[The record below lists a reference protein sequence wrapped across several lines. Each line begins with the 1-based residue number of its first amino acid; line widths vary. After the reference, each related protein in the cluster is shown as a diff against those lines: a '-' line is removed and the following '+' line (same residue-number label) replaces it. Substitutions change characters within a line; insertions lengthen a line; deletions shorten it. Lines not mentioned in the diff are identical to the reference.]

1 MTSEPLLNTE
11 YLEIIG
17 DAAQLGL
24 LHVVFHRLAA
34 RRRVLGLESRKDCLV
49 LIQYGL
55 EIITRICLGR
65 SRMLQISLIYRQSF
79 LYHAVSGAGIDDVME
94 LQVEGEDFLHVILQS
109 VKLHEFAHAWV
120 SDKLGDPTPRRQ
132 GRVTINPLA
141 HIDWIGFLT
150 LVIVGFG
157 WGKPVQIDPSYYKNR
172 RRDEFLV
179 AIAGVTMNL
188 ILAVILSLPAKAMLK
203 AFSSGTSELVY
214 NIYLII
220 FYAVTINLV
229 LMIFNLIP
237 CPPLDGWGIITQ
249 IFRLDRYSWW
259 YRVYQYGTWILLAL
273 ILTNVTDHI
282 ITPLVTMLINI
293 LF

>member
-1 MTSEPLLNTE
+1 MIMTKLLM
-11 YLEIIG
+11 LPGIIIG
-17 DAAQLGL
+17 L
-24 LHVVFHRLAA
+24 
-34 RRRVLGLESRKDCLV
+34 
-49 LIQYGL
+49 
-55 EIITRICLGR
+55 
-65 SRMLQISLIYRQSF
+65 SF
-79 LYHAVSGAGIDDVME
+79 
-94 LQVEGEDFLHVILQS
+94 
-109 VKLHEFAHAWV
+109 HEFAHAWV

-150 LVIVGFG
+150 LLVVGFG
-157 WGKPVQIDPSYYKNR
+157 WGKPVQIDPNYYKHR

-188 ILAVILSLPAKAMLK
+188 ILAIILSIPAKLIAK
-203 AFSSGTSELVY
+203 TFSSGTSDLLY

-220 FYAVTINLV
+220 FYAVMINLV

-249 IFRLDRYSWW
+249 IFKLDRYSWW
-259 YRVYQYGTWILLAL
+259 YKVYQYGTWILLAL

-282 ITPLVTMLINI
+282 ITPLVTMLLNL